1 MIPYYMYRR
10 AVEQLYEDRAIIK
23 RYVEERTEWGET
35 RLIEKEVERDIPC
48 RISQR
53 ALGVNR
59 QTETVNEIAYETK
72 LLLPPDIEVRQ
83 GDIIEVT
90 RRGVTRKYT
99 AGEPFLYPTH
109 QEVSIQRRDEA

>member
-1 MIPYYMYRR
+1 MTLYRIHRR
-10 AVEQLYEDRAIIK
+10 AIEQLYEDRATIK
-23 RYVEERTEWGET
+23 RYVEEKTEWGET

-53 ALGVNR
+53 ALSVNS

-72 LLLPPDIEVRQ
+72 LFLPPDIEVRQ

-90 RRGVTRKYT
+90 RQGITRKYT

-109 QEVSIQRRDEA
+109 QEVSIQRREEA